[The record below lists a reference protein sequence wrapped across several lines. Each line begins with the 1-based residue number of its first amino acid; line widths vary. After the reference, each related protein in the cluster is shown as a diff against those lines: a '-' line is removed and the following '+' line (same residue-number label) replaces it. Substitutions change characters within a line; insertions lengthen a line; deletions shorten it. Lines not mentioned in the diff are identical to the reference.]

1 MIEPFTLTGSVVEL
15 VPLDRHQANALAE
28 AAHDERS
35 TYDFTE
41 VPSSPAHAA
50 DYIERLLA
58 DRDAGRVVPFA
69 QRRVTDG
76 DLVGCTRFMELRW
89 WHGRPHPDEVEIG
102 GTWLSADAQRTKLNT
117 EAKLLLLR
125 HAFDVWNVTRVA
137 LCTDARN
144 TRSRTAIER
153 IGARFEGVL
162 RHHRPSHVRDERGR
176 PRDSAMF
183 AITDHDWPAVAVTL
197 QERLEA

>member
-1 MIEPFTLTGSVVEL
+1 MIEPFSLTGSVVQL
-15 VPLDRHQANALAE
+15 VPLDRQHVGALVV
-28 AAHDERS
+28 AAQGERS

-41 VPSSPAHAA
+41 VPSSSAHAA
-50 DYIERLLA
+50 DYVDRLLA
-58 DRDAGRVVPFA
+58 DRDAGLVVPFA
-69 QRRVTDG
+69 QRRLADG
-76 DLVGCTRFMELRW
+76 HLVGCTRFMELRW

-102 GTWLSADAQRTKLNT
+102 GTWLATDAQRTKVNT
-117 EAKLLLLR
+117 EAKLLLLH
-125 HAFDVWNVTRVA
+125 HAFDVWGVTRVA

-162 RHHRPSHVRDERGR
+162 RHHRPSHVAGERGR

-183 AITDHDWPAVAVTL
+183 AVTDDDWPFVAAEL
-197 QERLEA
+197 ERRLEV